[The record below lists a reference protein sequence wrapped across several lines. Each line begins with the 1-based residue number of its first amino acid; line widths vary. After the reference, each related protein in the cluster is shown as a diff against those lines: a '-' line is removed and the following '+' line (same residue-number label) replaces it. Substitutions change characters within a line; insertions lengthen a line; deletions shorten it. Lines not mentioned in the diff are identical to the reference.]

1 MSYLDD
7 PRVFFAA
14 ERTMLA
20 WQRTAVA
27 LIGLGFVIERFSL
40 FMRLVGGGVPLS
52 AGQVHTSLAFGV
64 LFLVVGALVSTIAAV
79 QFRRFIHE
87 LSHLEVP
94 RGHGRSHGHDHG
106 KKGSCDDRLATAFA
120 PNRDAQ
126 VLLVKSFKAGEH
138 EKGSL
143 QAAQG

>member
-94 RGHGRSHGHDHG
+94 RGHSGWLGPLTNYT
-106 KKGSCDDRLATAFA
+106 LA
-120 PNRDAQ
+120 
-126 VLLVKSFKAGEH
+126 L
-138 EKGSL
+138 
-143 QAAQG
+143 AALGMAAWFVASSNVR